1 MQETIFVKKT
11 SPLLLLF
18 FCLGSNLLAQTG
30 NISDS
35 LKYYNKLGQYAKAL
49 PFARQQYAST
59 AGLAE
64 NDTVRIAAV
73 YDMGF
78 DFYQLGQ
85 YDSAAIYFARTCE
98 TYKALY
104 GEISF
109 KYTGSLN
116 DLAIAYQGAGKYDT
130 AENLLIKTIFLKKE
144 FNGEDSGYAIS
155 LNNLGNLYVIVG
167 KYNNAEQLYLKECS
181 IFKKTGE
188 KTDAYALATG
198 NLASLYLRIG
208 NYTRAEKLQLQALE
222 IRKEILGEKHPMY
235 ATALSSLGTIYAN
248 MGNYVKADSIQTIAL
263 TLFKQSLKET
273 HPKYLRGLHNL
284 GVNSTNLGH
293 YAAAESFYIRAL
305 EGWKSTYG
313 EDNIDYLFMFDA
325 LSNLY
330 AKMGKN
336 EMAEPRFLQ
345 SLAHYDKLQMQQHPY
360 RLDLLYHI
368 IDLYLAARLPARAE
382 KYLLEAIQAEDR
394 ALLEKLD
401 FLSETEILFYQ
412 QKRTQALALTEPYLF
427 LQQQKSAAILKAA
440 YNSRLLFTGIS
451 LQNMKQLRGQ
461 MMAAADSTVAG
472 IWNNYQNNKSLLN
485 KLLSLPAAKRTA
497 SADSVN
503 ELAYQQEKQLL
514 RLSASYRAM
523 KEKLQLGWQDVRNA
537 LHAGEAAIEFVRF
550 DYYTS
555 QQTDSV
561 FYAAMLLR
569 PQDTVPRFIQLFEE
583 RQLLAALKGFAYKAA
598 VNTGNNTWYHA
609 AVTNGKPA
617 ALYQLV
623 WQPLEPFLAKTKTVY
638 FSPDGLLHQLAFAA
652 IPAGNGKLLCDKYQ
666 LVQLGSTR
674 EIAAAE
680 NKPSPATTIALFGGI
695 NYSTQSSDSGQLPA
709 ADLYAY
715 AYQQNR
721 GMGIDSFRY
730 LPNTM
735 KEVTIIKKEML
746 PWGKTTFLFTG
757 ANASEK
763 AFRQLGGNKS
773 PDIIHFAT
781 HGFTL
786 PVAAAGQHNANS
798 FQVSDNPLL
807 RCGLVMAGGNKGWKG
822 LTAAEEDDGIL
833 TGLEIS
839 LVPLPNTALVVLS
852 ACETGLGQLQGTEG
866 VFGLQRAFKMA
877 GAAYVMASLWQVPDK
892 ETAAFMEHFYKDW
905 VSSNNIRQAFFSTQ
919 QFFRKKYPPY
929 YWAAFTLVQ

>member
-1 MQETIFVKKT
+1 MRQPHCTKKACLFA
-11 SPLLLLF
+11 LLLVCSSSLF
-18 FCLGSNLLAQTG
+18 AQPATVA
-30 NISDS
+30 DS
-35 LKYYNKLGQYAKAL
+35 MKYYNKLGQYTKAL
-49 PFARQQYAST
+49 PFAQQQYALT

-73 YDMGF
+73 YDLGF
-78 DFYQLGQ
+78 DYYFMAK
-85 YDSAAIYFARTCE
+85 YDSAAVYFARTCDA
-98 TYKALY
+98 YKTVY
-104 GEISF
+104 GEVSF
-109 KYTGSLN
+109 QYTGSLSN
-116 DLAIAYQGAGKYDT
+116 LASAYKNLSKYDLAEALY
-130 AENLLIKTIFLKKE
+130 AETLTLKKA

-155 LNNLGNLYVIVG
+155 LNQLGLLYFTTG
-167 KYNNAEQLYLKECS
+167 KYDKAEQLFLKACS

-188 KTDAYALATG
+188 KTAAYALAAG
-198 NLASLYLRIG
+198 NLALVYSRVG
-208 NYTRAEKLQLQALE
+208 NYARAEKLQQQALTA
-222 IRKEILGEKHPMY
+222 RKEILGEHHPMY
-235 ATALSSLGTIYAN
+235 ALALTNLGTLYGN
-248 MGNYVKADSIQTIAL
+248 MGNYAKADSFHTLAL
-263 TLFKQSLKET
+263 QIFKASLKEE
-273 HPKYLRGLHNL
+273 HPQYLRGLHKL
-284 GVNSTNLGH
+284 GVGSTKLKK
-293 YAAAESFYIRAL
+293 YTAAESYFTQAI
-305 EGWKSTYG
+305 EGWQSAYG
-313 EDNIDYLFMFDA
+313 EDDVDYLFMFDA

-336 EMAEPRFLQ
+336 ELAEPRFLQ
-345 SLAHYDKLQMQQHPY
+345 SLAHYDKLQMQQHPF
-360 RLDLLYHI
+360 RLDLLYNI
-368 IDLYLAARLPARAE
+368 IDLYLAARSPARAE
-382 KYLLEAIQAEDR
+382 KYLLEAMQVEDR
-394 ALLEKLD
+394 ALLDKLD

-412 QKRTQALALTEPYLF
+412 QKRTQALALAEPYLF

-461 MMAAADSTVAG
+461 MMAAADSTVTG
-472 IWNNYQNNKSLLN
+472 IWNKYQNNKSLLN

-514 RLSASYRAM
+514 RLSASYRTM

-537 LHAGEAAIEFVRF
+537 LQPGEAAIEFVRF
-550 DYYTS
+550 DYYVS
-555 QQTDSV
+555 QRTDSV

-569 PQDTVPRFIQLFEE
+569 PQDTVPRFVQLFEE
-583 RQLLAALKGFAYKAA
+583 KQLLAALKGFAYKAA
-598 VNTGNNTWYHA
+598 VNTGSNTWA
-609 AVTNGKPA
+609 PTATNKGRPV

-638 FSPDGLLHQLAFAA
+638 FSPDGLLYQLAFAA
-652 IPAGNGKLLCDKYQ
+652 IPAGNGQLLCDKYQ
-666 LVQLGSTR
+666 LVQLSSTR
-674 EIAAAE
+674 EIAAAQ
-680 NKPSPATTIALFGGI
+680 NKPAPAKNIALFGGI
-695 NYSTQSSDSGQLPA
+695 NYNTQSSDSSQLPA

-721 GMGIDSFRY
+721 GTGTDSFRY

-735 KEVTIIKKEML
+735 KEVTIIEKEML
-746 PWGKTTFLFTG
+746 PRGKTIFLFTG
-757 ANASEK
+757 ANATEQ

-786 PVAAAGQHNANS
+786 PGAAAGEAQANS

-905 VSSNNIRQAFFSTQ
+905 LSSNNIRQAFLSTQ